1 MEGPGF
7 IVFKTGL
14 NGVSQN
20 INAIFGFISNNL
32 EDRAKA
38 DPRWKLQRSVPS
50 GVNGPKFTGR
60 IGNQRVD
67 IFFTDIFEFEALLSG
82 EEIDRDRT
90 VFVLPEEDCWSDAG
104 GKRTVRGLFTL
115 SCEKARRLV
124 GDECAYPL
132 LISGSRKFTVEDAR
146 LFWLN
151 MLAKIFGVN
160 RKNRREARKNQQNR
174 SSVQERGA
182 RGRRKNATEYFV
194 RPW

>member
-20 INAIFGFISNNL
+20 INVIFGFISNNL

-38 DPRWKLQRSVPS
+38 DPRWELQRSVPS

-82 EEIDRDRT
+82 EEIDPDRT
-90 VFVLPEEDCWSDAG
+90 VFVSPEEECWSDADRE
-104 GKRTVRGLFTL
+104 RTVKGLFTL
-115 SCEKARRLV
+115 SCEKARKLV

-132 LISGSRKFTVEDAR
+132 LTSGSRKFTAEDAR

-151 MLAKIFGVN
+151 MLAKFFGVN
-160 RKNRREARKNQQNR
+160 RKNRRTAKENQEKR
-174 SSVQERGA
+174 PSVQRKRA
-182 RGRRKNATEYFV
+182 RGRGKTAMEYFA